1 MIVININSKIYLLNK
16 YLNDRLNQNKRFT
29 NYLYLIYHLNINFIN
44 KF

>member
-16 YLNDRLNQNKRFT
+16 YLNDRLNQNKRFMY
-29 NYLYLIYHLNINFIN
+29 YLYLIYHLNINFIN